1 MNHRLTFRQYRQM
14 DLTVFG
20 AMLVVAEA
28 LIVLAATRWFPA
40 EAYTVSIVAAV
51 TSIVLMRW
59 GPWAAIHAVLGGLVY
74 CFVSGGQP
82 GQYLIYCAG
91 NLFALLS
98 LLWFRIPGK
107 ERTAGKERTSG
118 KERNSGKK
126 RGAGSDHASGSDRT
140 SCSDRVS
147 GKERIREDG
156 FLTVIFGL
164 TVQLLMQLGRA
175 AVAFALLR
183 ASPGSAPAGTQSI
196 AGALSFC
203 IGFVTTDALSGF
215 FTAVILWIARRQDG
229 LFEDQKHYLLRIQ
242 EAEKEERGEI

>member
-1 MNHRLTFRQYRQM
+1 MLHCEKSMNHRLTFRQYRQM

-107 ERTAGKERTSG
+107 ERTSG
-118 KERNSGKK
+118 KEQNSGKK
-126 RGAGSDHASGSDRT
+126 RGASSDRTAGSDRT
-140 SCSDRVS
+140 S
-147 GKERIREDG
+147 GKERIREDS

-203 IGFVTTDALSGF
+203 IGFITTDALSGF

>member
-98 LLWFRIPGK
+98 LLWFRLL
-107 ERTAGKERTSG
+107 
-118 KERNSGKK
+118 
-126 RGAGSDHASGSDRT
+126 
-140 SCSDRVS
+140 
-147 GKERIREDG
+147 GKERIREDS
-156 FLTVIFGL
+156 FLTVMFAL
-164 TVQLLMQLGRA
+164 TTQLFMQLGRA

-183 ASPGSAPAGTQSI
+183 ALPGSAPAGTQSI

>member
-1 MNHRLTFRQYRQM
+1 MLHCEKSMNHRLTFRQYRQM

-20 AMLVVAEA
+20 AILVVAEA

-107 ERTAGKERTSG
+107 ERT
-118 KERNSGKK
+118 
-126 RGAGSDHASGSDRT
+126 
-140 SCSDRVS
+140 S
-147 GKERIREDG
+147 GKERIREDS

-183 ASPGSAPAGTQSI
+183 ASPGSAPAGTQSV

-203 IGFVTTDALSGF
+203 IGFITTDALSGF

>member
-1 MNHRLTFRQYRQM
+1 MTFRQYRQM

-107 ERTAGKERTSG
+107 
-118 KERNSGKK
+118 
-126 RGAGSDHASGSDRT
+126 DRT
-140 SCSDRVS
+140 S
-147 GKERIREDG
+147 GKERIREDS

>member
-14 DLTVFG
+14 DLTVVG

-98 LLWFRIPGK
+98 LLWFRIL
-107 ERTAGKERTSG
+107 
-118 KERNSGKK
+118 
-126 RGAGSDHASGSDRT
+126 
-140 SCSDRVS
+140 
-147 GKERIREDG
+147 GKERIREDS
-156 FLTVIFGL
+156 FLTVMFAL
-164 TVQLLMQLGRA
+164 TTQLFMQLGRA
-175 AVAFALLR
+175 AIAFALLR

-203 IGFVTTDALSGF
+203 IGFITTDALSGF

>member
-107 ERTAGKERTSG
+107 DRTSG
-118 KERNSGKK
+118 KERTSSKE
-126 RGAGSDHASGSDRT
+126 RTSGSDRT
-140 SCSDRVS
+140 S
-147 GKERIREDG
+147 GKERIREDS
-156 FLTVIFGL
+156 FLTVMFAL
-164 TVQLLMQLGRA
+164 TTQLFMQLGRA

-183 ASPGSAPAGTQSI
+183 ALPGSAPAGTQSI

>member
-98 LLWFRIPGK
+98 LLWFRIL
-107 ERTAGKERTSG
+107 
-118 KERNSGKK
+118 
-126 RGAGSDHASGSDRT
+126 
-140 SCSDRVS
+140 
-147 GKERIREDG
+147 GKERIREDS
-156 FLTVIFGL
+156 FLTVMFAL
-164 TVQLLMQLGRA
+164 TTQLFMQLGRA

-203 IGFVTTDALSGF
+203 IGFITTDALSGF

>member
-1 MNHRLTFRQYRQM
+1 MHILMLHCEKSMNHRLTFRQYRQM

-74 CFVSGGQP
+74 CFASGGQP

-98 LLWFRIPGK
+98 LLWFQIPGK
-107 ERTAGKERTSG
+107 ERGAGKYRASG
-118 KERNSGKK
+118 K
-126 RGAGSDHASGSDRT
+126 DQTSGSDRT
-140 SCSDRVS
+140 S
-147 GKERIREDG
+147 GKERIREDS

-203 IGFVTTDALSGF
+203 IGFITTDALSGF

>member
-1 MNHRLTFRQYRQM
+1 MLHCEKSMNHRLTFRQYRQM

-107 ERTAGKERTSG
+107 ERTSG
-118 KERNSGKK
+118 KEQNSGKK
-126 RGAGSDHASGSDRT
+126 RGASSDRTAGSDRT
-140 SCSDRVS
+140 S
-147 GKERIREDG
+147 GKERIREDS

-175 AVAFALLR
+175 VVAFALLR
-183 ASPGSAPAGTQSI
+183 ASPGSALAGTQSI

-203 IGFVTTDALSGF
+203 IGFITTDALSGF

>member
-1 MNHRLTFRQYRQM
+1 MLHCEKSMNHRLTFRQYRQM

-107 ERTAGKERTSG
+107 EQAPGKG
-118 KERNSGKK
+118 
-126 RGAGSDHASGSDRT
+126 
-140 SCSDRVS
+140 RVS

>member
-1 MNHRLTFRQYRQM
+1 MTFRQYRQM

-91 NLFALLS
+91 NLFAILS
-98 LLWFRIPGK
+98 LLWFRLL
-107 ERTAGKERTSG
+107 
-118 KERNSGKK
+118 
-126 RGAGSDHASGSDRT
+126 
-140 SCSDRVS
+140 
-147 GKERIREDG
+147 GKERIREDS
-156 FLTVIFGL
+156 FLTVMFAL
-164 TVQLLMQLGRA
+164 TTQLFMQLGRA

-183 ASPGSAPAGTQSI
+183 ASPGGAPAGTQSI

-203 IGFVTTDALSGF
+203 IGFITTDALSGF

>member
-107 ERTAGKERTSG
+107 DRT
-118 KERNSGKK
+118 
-126 RGAGSDHASGSDRT
+126 SGSDRI
-140 SCSDRVS
+140 S
-147 GKERIREDG
+147 GKERIREDS

-203 IGFVTTDALSGF
+203 IGFITTDALSGF

>member
-98 LLWFRIPGK
+98 LLWFRIL
-107 ERTAGKERTSG
+107 
-118 KERNSGKK
+118 
-126 RGAGSDHASGSDRT
+126 
-140 SCSDRVS
+140 
-147 GKERIREDG
+147 GKERIREDS
-156 FLTVIFGL
+156 FLTVMFAL
-164 TVQLLMQLGRA
+164 TTQLFMQLGRA

-183 ASPGSAPAGTQSI
+183 ALPGSAPAGTQSI

>member
-1 MNHRLTFRQYRQM
+1 MLHCEKSMNHRLTFRQYRQM

-98 LLWFRIPGK
+98 LLWFRIPG
-107 ERTAGKERTSG
+107 
-118 KERNSGKK
+118 N
-126 RGAGSDHASGSDRT
+126 DRI
-140 SCSDRVS
+140 S

-156 FLTVIFGL
+156 FLTVNFGL

-203 IGFVTTDALSGF
+203 IGFVTTDTLSGF

>member
-1 MNHRLTFRQYRQM
+1 MLHCEKSMNHRLTFRQYRQM

-91 NLFALLS
+91 NLLALLS

-107 ERTAGKERTSG
+107 ERT
-118 KERNSGKK
+118 
-126 RGAGSDHASGSDRT
+126 
-140 SCSDRVS
+140 S
-147 GKERIREDG
+147 GKERIREDS

-183 ASPGSAPAGTQSI
+183 ASPGSAPAGTQSV

>member
-1 MNHRLTFRQYRQM
+1 MLHCEKSMNHRLTFRQYRQM

-28 LIVLAATRWFPA
+28 LIVLAAIRWFPA

-107 ERTAGKERTSG
+107 ERTSG
-118 KERNSGKK
+118 KEQNSGKK
-126 RGAGSDHASGSDRT
+126 RGASSDRTSGSDRI
-140 SCSDRVS
+140 S
-147 GKERIREDG
+147 GKERIREDS

-203 IGFVTTDALSGF
+203 IGFITTDALSGF

>member
-98 LLWFRIPGK
+98 LLWFRIL
-107 ERTAGKERTSG
+107 
-118 KERNSGKK
+118 
-126 RGAGSDHASGSDRT
+126 
-140 SCSDRVS
+140 
-147 GKERIREDG
+147 GKERIREDS
-156 FLTVIFGL
+156 FLTVMFAL
-164 TVQLLMQLGRA
+164 TTQLFMQLGRA

-183 ASPGSAPAGTQSI
+183 ALPGSAPAGTQSI
-196 AGALSFC
+196 AGAFSFC
-203 IGFVTTDALSGF
+203 IGFITTDALSGF

>member
-1 MNHRLTFRQYRQM
+1 MTFRQYRQM

-107 ERTAGKERTSG
+107 
-118 KERNSGKK
+118 
-126 RGAGSDHASGSDRT
+126 DRT
-140 SCSDRVS
+140 S
-147 GKERIREDG
+147 GKERIREDS

-203 IGFVTTDALSGF
+203 IGFITTDALSGF
-215 FTAVILWIARRQDG
+215 FTAVILRIARRQDG

>member
-107 ERTAGKERTSG
+107 ER
-118 KERNSGKK
+118 NSGKK

-140 SCSDRVS
+140 AGSYRTS
-147 GKERIREDG
+147 GKERIREDS
-156 FLTVIFGL
+156 FLTVMFAL
-164 TVQLLMQLGRA
+164 TTQLLMQLGRA

>member
-1 MNHRLTFRQYRQM
+1 MLHCEKSMNHRLTFRQYRQM

-98 LLWFRIPGK
+98 LLWFRI
-107 ERTAGKERTSG
+107 
-118 KERNSGKK
+118 
-126 RGAGSDHASGSDRT
+126 
-140 SCSDRVS
+140 S
-147 GKERIREDG
+147 GKERIREDS

-183 ASPGSAPAGTQSI
+183 ASPGSAPAGTQSV

-203 IGFVTTDALSGF
+203 IGFITTDALSGF

>member
-1 MNHRLTFRQYRQM
+1 MLHCEKSMNHRLTFRQYRQM

-107 ERTAGKERTSG
+107 DRT
-118 KERNSGKK
+118 
-126 RGAGSDHASGSDRT
+126 SGSDRT
-140 SCSDRVS
+140 S
-147 GKERIREDG
+147 GKERIREDS
-156 FLTVIFGL
+156 FLTVMFAL
-164 TVQLLMQLGRA
+164 TTQLFMQLGRA

>member
-1 MNHRLTFRQYRQM
+1 MLHCEKSMNHRLTFRQYRQM

-59 GPWAAIHAVLGGLVY
+59 VPWAAIHAVLGGLVY

-107 ERTAGKERTSG
+107 ERT
-118 KERNSGKK
+118 
-126 RGAGSDHASGSDRT
+126 
-140 SCSDRVS
+140 S
-147 GKERIREDG
+147 GKERIREDS

-183 ASPGSAPAGTQSI
+183 ASPGSAPAGTQSV

-203 IGFVTTDALSGF
+203 IGFITTDALSGF

>member
-1 MNHRLTFRQYRQM
+1 MLHCEKSMNHRLTFRQYRQM

-107 ERTAGKERTSG
+107 ERT
-118 KERNSGKK
+118 
-126 RGAGSDHASGSDRT
+126 
-140 SCSDRVS
+140 S
-147 GKERIREDG
+147 GKERIREDS

-183 ASPGSAPAGTQSI
+183 ASPGSAPAGTQSV

-203 IGFVTTDALSGF
+203 IGFITTDALSGF

-242 EAEKEERGEI
+242 EAEKEEREEI

>member
-1 MNHRLTFRQYRQM
+1 MLHCEKSMNHRLTFRQYRQM

-107 ERTAGKERTSG
+107 ERT
-118 KERNSGKK
+118 
-126 RGAGSDHASGSDRT
+126 
-140 SCSDRVS
+140 S
-147 GKERIREDG
+147 GKERIREDS

-183 ASPGSAPAGTQSI
+183 ASPGSEPAGTQSI

-203 IGFVTTDALSGF
+203 IGFITTDALSGF

>member
-91 NLFALLS
+91 NLLALLS

-107 ERTAGKERTSG
+107 ERVAGKYRASG
-118 KERNSGKK
+118 NDRAAGSDLISGKK
-126 RGAGSDHASGSDRT
+126 GNSG
-140 SCSDRVS
+140 SDRVS
-147 GKERIREDG
+147 GKERIREDS
-156 FLTVIFGL
+156 FLTVMFAL
-164 TVQLLMQLGRA
+164 TTQLFMQLGRA
-175 AVAFALLR
+175 AIAFALLR
-183 ASPGSAPAGTQSI
+183 ASPGGAPAGTQSI

>member
-1 MNHRLTFRQYRQM
+1 MLHCEKSMNHRLTFRQYRQM

-98 LLWFRIPGK
+98 LLWFRIL
-107 ERTAGKERTSG
+107 
-118 KERNSGKK
+118 
-126 RGAGSDHASGSDRT
+126 
-140 SCSDRVS
+140 
-147 GKERIREDG
+147 GKERIREDS
-156 FLTVIFGL
+156 FLTVMFAL
-164 TVQLLMQLGRA
+164 TTQLFMQLGRA
-175 AVAFALLR
+175 AIAFALLR

>member
-1 MNHRLTFRQYRQM
+1 MNHRMTFRQYRQM

-74 CFVSGGQP
+74 CFVSGGRP
-82 GQYLIYCAG
+82 EQYLIYCAG

-107 ERTAGKERTSG
+107 DRTSG
-118 KERNSGKK
+118 
-126 RGAGSDHASGSDRT
+126 
-140 SCSDRVS
+140 SDRVS
-147 GKERIREDG
+147 GKERIREDS
-156 FLTVIFGL
+156 FLTVMFAL
-164 TVQLLMQLGRA
+164 TTQLFMQLGRA

-215 FTAVILWIARRQDG
+215 FTAVILWIALRQDG

>member
-1 MNHRLTFRQYRQM
+1 MLHCEKSMNHRLTFRQYRQM

-107 ERTAGKERTSG
+107 DRTAG

-126 RGAGSDHASGSDRT
+126 RGAGSDRT
-140 SCSDRVS
+140 S
-147 GKERIREDG
+147 GKERIREDS

-183 ASPGSAPAGTQSI
+183 ASPGSAPAGTQSV

-203 IGFVTTDALSGF
+203 IGFITTDALSGF

>member
-98 LLWFRIPGK
+98 LLWFRIL
-107 ERTAGKERTSG
+107 
-118 KERNSGKK
+118 
-126 RGAGSDHASGSDRT
+126 
-140 SCSDRVS
+140 
-147 GKERIREDG
+147 GKERIREDS
-156 FLTVIFGL
+156 FLTV
-164 TVQLLMQLGRA
+164 M
-175 AVAFALLR
+175 FALTTQLFMQPAR
-183 ASPGSAPAGTQSI
+183 NGSPAGNGTPAATGSP
-196 AGALSFC
+196 AR
-203 IGFVTTDALSGF
+203 SGSGR
-215 FTAVILWIARRQDG
+215 TAS
-229 LFEDQKHYLLRIQ
+229 
-242 EAEKEERGEI
+242 

>member
-107 ERTAGKERTSG
+107 ER
-118 KERNSGKK
+118 NSGKK

-140 SCSDRVS
+140 SGSDRVS

>member
-107 ERTAGKERTSG
+107 G
-118 KERNSGKK
+118 
-126 RGAGSDHASGSDRT
+126 
-140 SCSDRVS
+140 RVS

-183 ASPGSAPAGTQSI
+183 ASPGSAPAGTQSV

-203 IGFVTTDALSGF
+203 IGFITTDALSGF

>member
-1 MNHRLTFRQYRQM
+1 MHILMLHCEKSMNHRLTFRQYRQM

-107 ERTAGKERTSG
+107 ERT
-118 KERNSGKK
+118 
-126 RGAGSDHASGSDRT
+126 
-140 SCSDRVS
+140 S
-147 GKERIREDG
+147 GKERIREDS

-183 ASPGSAPAGTQSI
+183 ASPGSAPAGTQSV

-203 IGFVTTDALSGF
+203 IGFITTDALSGF

-242 EAEKEERGEI
+242 EAEKEEREEI

>member
-91 NLFALLS
+91 NLFALLA

-107 ERTAGKERTSG
+107 DRT
-118 KERNSGKK
+118 
-126 RGAGSDHASGSDRT
+126 SGSDRT
-140 SCSDRVS
+140 S